1 MEELNVKL
9 ADLIFPE
16 ITETIE
22 DLEKRFPKRDL
33 KEGAEVTRFAPSP
46 TGFLHIGGLF
56 GSLIDMRVA
65 NQSGGKFIL
74 RIEDTDK
81 KREVENG
88 ITLLVKELKAFNI
101 NNDEG
106 VTGEDTEIG
115 EYGPYKQSARE
126 YIYKVCAK
134 ELIKRGRAYPCF
146 CTAEELDKL
155 REAQER
161 SKQIPGYYGT
171 FARCR
176 NYTQEEA
183 IAKIEAGDK
192 YVVRF
197 RSLGSH
203 MRKVK
208 VQDIIRGKIEMA
220 ENDQDIV
227 IIKSDGLPTYNF
239 ANVIDD
245 HLMDITY
252 VMRGNEYLSSTPKY
266 NLLYEAFGWEKPR
279 YAHLTPIMKDATRK
293 LSKRHGDANFDDFTK
308 KGYLPEAI
316 INYIALLGWS
326 PKGEQE
332 KFTMDELIEKF
343 SIDGLSK
350 SSSIFD
356 ENKMYWLNGEYIKE
370 LEFDKFMEYAT
381 PFFEQSKIKGLYDYA
396 KFGKLLQSRIGIFS
410 EIPEKVAFITE
421 FNQIDPETYF
431 NKKLKIDSE
440 VAKVVLEKTIPLI
453 EGIDN
458 WCEDALHEVITSTAA
473 ALEKKSGV
481 VYTVLR
487 IAISAHSVTPGGI
500 TELADILGK
509 EESVKRLKQ
518 ALAWLA

>member
-1 MEELNVKL
+1 M
-9 ADLIFPE
+9 
-16 ITETIE
+16 
-22 DLEKRFPKRDL
+22 KRVR
-33 KEGAEVTRFAPSP
+33 TRFAPSP
-46 TGFLHIGGLF
+46 TGFMHIGNLRTALYCYLF
-56 GSLIDMRVA
+56 AKQNNGDFV
-65 NQSGGKFIL
+65 L
-74 RIEDTDK
+74 RIEDTDVERTVEGAVDVIYNTLAQSGMK
-81 KREVENG
+81 IDEGPLQGGNYGPYVQTERKDIYMKYALELVEKGAAYYCFCDKERLDSLTTENG
-88 ITLLVKELKAFNI
+88 IKRYDKHCMHLSKE
-101 NNDEG
+101 
-106 VTGEDTEIG
+106 EI
-115 EYGPYKQSARE
+115 
-126 YIYKVCAK
+126 
-134 ELIKRGRAYPCF
+134 
-146 CTAEELDKL
+146 
-155 REAQER
+155 QER
-161 SKQIPGYYGT
+161 LDRGDSWVIRQNMPTEGYSEYEDLVFGKVRIP
-171 FARCR
+171 
-176 NYTQEEA
+176 NNELE
-183 IAKIEAGDK
+183 
-192 YVVRF
+192 
-197 RSLGSH
+197 
-203 MRKVK
+203 
-208 VQDIIRGKIEMA
+208 
-220 ENDQDIV
+220 DQV
-227 IIKSDGLPTYNF
+227 LIKSDGLPTYNF